1 MQWKRGGL
9 IRLPLFCQSRASA
22 SFSGKRAMLLLF
34 NEPRY
39 NQSPYSR
46 ALVIGE

>member
-1 MQWKRGGL
+1 MPCLRYG
-9 IRLPLFCQSRASA
+9 ANA
-22 SFSGKRAMLLLF
+22 SFNGKRAMLVFF

-46 ALVIGE
+46 AVVIGE

>member
-1 MQWKRGGL
+1 MKGGSLRG
-9 IRLPLFCQSRASA
+9 LPFFHSAGASA
-22 SFSGKRAMLLLF
+22 KASGKRAMLVFF

-46 ALVIGE
+46 AVVIGE

>member
-1 MQWKRGGL
+1 MSGGSL
-9 IRLPLFCQSRASA
+9 TGLPFFHSAGANARAN
-22 SFSGKRAMLLLF
+22 GKRAMLVFF

-46 ALVIGE
+46 AVVIGE